1 MRNGNIAK
9 GRKCWQESRNTGILW
24 RMLPER
30 ESFIKNIA
38 REKKLR
44 RMLPERKSVERVLQ
58 EKKNIERMLPERKRY
73 WKNVARKEKCWKNV
87 ARKKSIGRMLPESK
101 GLKEC
106 CQKRNV
112 WKVLRG
118 GGLPENTP
126 RCCLLCAWQCQSA
139 AERRQDTSQW

>member
-1 MRNGNIAK
+1 
-9 GRKCWQESRNTGILW
+9 
-24 RMLPER
+24 MLPER

-44 RMLPERKSVERVLQ
+44 RMLPERKSVGR
-58 EKKNIERMLPERKRY
+58 ILPER
-73 WKNVARKEKCWKNV
+73 
-87 ARKKSIGRMLPESK
+87 K

-139 AERRQDTSQW
+139 AERRQDTSQ